1 MNRYMYTGLMC
12 LLIIY
17 QNTTLFLSQTKAS
30 PRSGLARNLLR
41 LVNFQGDTSFQG
53 DTRDSQKRL
62 TSPEPA

>member
-41 LVNFQGDTSFQG
+41 LVNFQGDT
-53 DTRDSQKRL
+53 RDSQKRL